1 MIQLTPIAAV
11 LIGALL
17 ALWLGAA
24 GWALLTG
31 LRMRV
36 RAGEAELRNARLEA
50 LLGSAPAVVMI
61 VHADGSLDASE
72 RLRDWLGLPDQPRT
86 VAELV
91 QGEHGLGAEDA
102 ARIERDIRSAQLAA
116 RPFNRVV
123 QPIGSSRLLNMR
135 GERASV
141 GVAGE
146 GAAVVYLFDATDVR
160 MEMARLAAEAERHA
174 QAFEALSGLI
184 EASPI
189 PMWHRGPD
197 LRLTLVN
204 SAYVRAVE
212 AESAADVIGRG
223 VELIEAAPGRNP
235 IAAAATARE
244 RGEPSFNVLPATVS
258 GERRSLR
265 VVDVPLG
272 EAGVAGYAIDVE
284 ELEQS
289 RAAFKRFVEAQRDLL
304 DRLSAGVAQFDSGR
318 TLTFYNQAF
327 MRLFA
332 IKPEWLAEG
341 PEFERVIER
350 MRETG
355 RVPEVRDFRAW
366 RDERRSWFTA
376 PAEGAEENWMLPGG
390 VHLRVVA
397 QPLPD
402 GGLLLI
408 FEDRTEQVALA
419 SARDTLLRVRAATF
433 DNLFEAIGVFAADGR
448 LQLWNQKFRD
458 VWELEETF
466 LTTHP
471 RVDVLADAAARQL
484 SNPSRAAVIRELV
497 RVATQERKQR
507 NGRVALKNGHHFEFA
522 AVPLPDGNAL
532 FTMLDISDSR
542 RIEAALRDRNDAL
555 EEADRV
561 KTAFVANM
569 SYELRTPL
577 TSIGGF
583 AEMLAG
589 GYAGELTS
597 TATDYVRAI
606 LDSVAR
612 LSTLIDHV
620 LDLTQSEAGALP
632 LEKKSVDLRRIA
644 REAANTASDAAAA
657 KSITL
662 EVTLEKTIGTLQG
675 DARRLRQVVD
685 NLLSNAIR
693 FTPAGGR
700 VVLLGEGDPDT
711 DTVRL
716 VVSDNGPGMS
726 EKEKARAFDRF
737 NRSDGSERDTSLGLG
752 LPLARQFVEAHG
764 GTLTLISAP
773 GEGTI
778 VTVELP
784 RK

>member
-1 MIQLTPIAAV
+1 MISLTPVTATIAGAV
-11 LIGALL
+11 L

-24 GWALLTG
+24 AWALLTG
-31 LRMRV
+31 LGLRR
-36 RAGEAELRNARLEA
+36 RASEAEARSGRLQA
-50 LLGSAPAVVMI
+50 LLSSAPAVIII
-61 VHADGSLDASE
+61 VQPDGSLDATD
-72 RLRDWLGLPDQPRT
+72 RLADWLGLPQQPRT
-86 VAELV
+86 LIELA
-91 QGEHGLGAEDA
+91 QGERGLDSDDL
-102 ARIERDIRSAQLAA
+102 ARLQRDVDSARTAA
-116 RPFNRVV
+116 RPFTRVV
-123 QPIGSSRLLNMR
+123 RPLHSTRTLNVR
-135 GERASV
+135 GGPAPT
-141 GVAGE
+141 GVAE
-146 GAAVVYLFDATDVR
+146 PGAAIVYLFDATEIR
-160 MEMARLAAEAERHA
+160 TEMARLSEEAERHA
-174 QAFEALSGLI
+174 KAFDALSGLI

-204 SAYVRAVE
+204 SAYVQAVE
-212 AESAADVIGRG
+212 GESAADVIARG
-223 VELIEAAPGRNP
+223 VELVEAAPGRNP
-235 IAAAATARE
+235 IAAAAAARE
-244 RGEPSFNVLPATVS
+244 QGEASSHVLPATVG
-258 GERRSLR
+258 GERRSLC

-272 EAGVAGYAIDVE
+272 QAGVAGYAIDVE

-289 RAAFKRFVEAQRDLL
+289 RSAFKRFAEAQRDLL
-304 DRLSAGVAQFDSGR
+304 DRLSAGVAQFDAGH

-332 IKPEWLAEG
+332 MRLEWLAEG
-341 PEFERVIER
+341 PEFDRVLER
-350 MRETG
+350 MRETA
-355 RVPEVRDFRAW
+355 RLPEVRDFRAW
-366 RDERRSWFTA
+366 RDERRTWFTA
-376 PAEGAEENWMLPGG
+376 EDEGQEENWMLPGG

-419 SARDTLLRVRAATF
+419 SARDTLLRVRTATF

-448 LQLWNQKFRD
+448 LQLWNQKFSE
-458 VWELEETF
+458 VWALDDAF
-466 LTTHP
+466 LRTHP
-471 RVDVLADAAARQL
+471 RVDGLADAAGRQL

-507 NGRVALKNGHHFEFA
+507 NGRVALKSGRHYEFA

-589 GYAGELTS
+589 GYAGDLTE
-597 TATDYVRAI
+597 TAGDYVKAI

-620 LDLTQSEAGALP
+620 LDLTQSEVGALP
-632 LEKKSVDLRRIA
+632 LEKKSVDIRRIA
-644 REAANTASDAAAA
+644 REAGRNAGITAEE
-657 KSITL
+657 KGVELEITL
-662 EVTLEKTIGTLQG
+662 EKSVGTVHG
-675 DARRLRQVVD
+675 DARRLRQVLD
-685 NLLSNAIR
+685 NLLNNAIR

-700 VVLLGEGDPDT
+700 VVLLGDGDPDN
-711 DTVRL
+711 VRL

-726 EKEKARAFDRF
+726 EKDQARAFDRF
-737 NRSDGSERDTSLGLG
+737 SRTSERTERGASIGLG

-764 GTLTLISAP
+764 GTLTLLSSP
-773 GEGTI
+773 GQGTA

>member
-1 MIQLTPIAAV
+1 MIHLTPLTAI
-11 LIGALL
+11 LTGLLL
-17 ALWLGAA
+17 ALWLGGAA
-24 GWALLTG
+24 WALLTG
-31 LRMRV
+31 LRMRA
-36 RAGEAELRNARLEA
+36 RAFAARERSGRLEA
-50 LLGSAPAVVMI
+50 LIGSVPALVVI
-61 VHADGSLDASE
+61 AHQDGTLDAPE
-72 RLRDWLGLPDQPRT
+72 RLADWLGLPDQPRSIS
-86 VAELV
+86 ELS
-91 QGEHGLGAEDA
+91 QGEHGLAEEDQ
-102 ARIERDIRSAQLAA
+102 ARFERDVQSAQKAA

-123 QPIGSSRLLNMR
+123 KPLSSNRTLNMR
-135 GERASV
+135 GGPV
-141 GVAGE
+141 PPGVAE
-146 GAAVVYLFDATDVR
+146 PGAAIFYLFDATEIR
-160 MEMARLAAEAERHA
+160 TEMAQLAEKADRHA
-174 QAFEALSGLI
+174 KAFDALSGLI

-212 AESAADVIGRG
+212 GESAAEVIARG
-223 VELIEAAPGRNP
+223 VELVEAAPGRNP
-235 IAAAATARE
+235 IAAAAAARE
-244 RGEPSFNVLPATVS
+244 QGETTSNVLPATIS
-258 GERRSLR
+258 GERRSLC

-272 EAGVAGYAIDVE
+272 QAGVAGYAIDVE

-289 RAAFKRFVEAQRDLL
+289 RAAFKRFAEAQRDLL

-318 TLTFYNQAF
+318 GLTFYNQAF

-341 PEFERVIER
+341 PEFDRVLER
-350 MRETG
+350 MRETA
-355 RVPEVRDFRAW
+355 RLPEVRDFRAW
-366 RDERRSWFTA
+366 RDERRGWFIA
-376 PAEGAEENWMLPGG
+376 ADEGQEENWMLPGG

-448 LQLWNQKFRD
+448 LQLWNQKFSQ
-458 VWELEETF
+458 VWELDDAF
-466 LTTHP
+466 LGTHP
-471 RVDVLADAAARQL
+471 RVDGLAEAAGKQL
-484 SNPSRAAVIRELV
+484 ANPSRAAVIRELV
-497 RVATQERKQR
+497 RVATQDRKQR
-507 NGRVALKNGHHFEFA
+507 NGRVALKNGRHFEFA

-555 EEADRV
+555 EEADRI

-589 GYAGELTS
+589 GYAGELGE
-597 TATDYVRAI
+597 TAGDYVKAI
-606 LDSVAR
+606 LESVAR

-632 LEKKSVDLRRIA
+632 LEKKSVDIRRVA
-644 REAANTASDAAAA
+644 REAGRNAGITAEE
-657 KSITL
+657 KGVELEITL
-662 EVTLEKTIGTLQG
+662 EKSIGTVHG
-675 DARRLRQVVD
+675 DARRLRQVLD
-685 NLLSNAIR
+685 NLLNNAIR

-700 VVLLGEGDPDT
+700 IVLLGDGDPDN
-711 DTVRL
+711 VRL
-716 VVSDNGPGMS
+716 VVSDNGPGMT
-726 EKEKARAFDRF
+726 EKEQARAFDRF
-737 NRSDGSERDTSLGLG
+737 SRTSERGERGASLGLG

-764 GTLTLISAP
+764 GTLTLLSEP
-773 GEGTI
+773 GQGTA

>member
-1 MIQLTPIAAV
+1 MVQLTTLSAALV
-11 LIGALL
+11 GMLL

-24 GWALLTG
+24 AWALLSGLG
-31 LRMRV
+31 LRRRAEQARSRV
-36 RAGEAELRNARLEA
+36 ARLEA
-50 LLGSAPAVVMI
+50 LFASAPAVVLI
-61 VHADGSLDASE
+61 VHADGTIDASE
-72 RLRDWLGLPDQPRT
+72 RLRDWLGLPRQPRG
-86 VAELV
+86 VDDLI
-91 QGEHGLGAEDA
+91 QGADGLEEADQARLLRDIEA
-102 ARIERDIRSAQLAA
+102 ARTAA
-116 RPFNRVV
+116 AEFNWVVRPM
-123 QPIGSSRLLNMR
+123 GSSRAFNIR
-135 GERASV
+135 GGPAPI
-141 GVAGE
+141 GVAE
-146 GAAVVYLFDATDVR
+146 SGAAIVYLFDATEIR
-160 MEMARLAAEAERHA
+160 REMARLVEEADRHA
-174 QAFEALSGLI
+174 KAFDALSGLI

-204 SAYVRAVE
+204 SAYVSAVE
-212 AESAADVIGRG
+212 AESAADVIARG

-235 IAAAATARE
+235 LAAAAAARE
-244 RGEPSFNVLPATVS
+244 QGVLASNVLPATIG

-272 EAGVAGYAIDVE
+272 QAGVAGYAIDVE

-289 RAAFKRFVEAQRDLL
+289 RAAFKRFAEAQRDLL
-304 DRLSAGVAQFDSGR
+304 DRLSAGVAQFEAGR

-341 PEFERVIER
+341 PEFERVLER

-355 RVPEVRDFRAW
+355 RLPEVRDFRAW
-366 RDERRSWFTA
+366 RDERRGWFTA
-376 PAEGAEENWMLPGG
+376 ADEAQEENWMLPGG

-448 LQLWNQKFRD
+448 LQLWNRKFGA
-458 VWELEETF
+458 VWNLDDAF
-466 LTTHP
+466 LGTHP
-471 RVDVLADAAARQL
+471 RVDVLADSAGRQL
-484 SNPSRAAVIRELV
+484 ANPSRAAVIRELV
-497 RVATQERKQR
+497 RVATQDRKQR
-507 NGRVALKNGHHFEFA
+507 NGRVALKNGRHYEFA

-589 GYAGELTS
+589 GYAGDLTE
-597 TATDYVRAI
+597 TAGDYVKAI

-620 LDLTQSEAGALP
+620 LDLTQSQAGALP
-632 LEKKSVDLRRIA
+632 LEKKSVDLRRIT
-644 REAANTASDAAAA
+644 REAANSAGEAA
-657 KSITL
+657 KEASVELDITL
-662 EVTLEKTIGTLQG
+662 EKSLGTIVG
-675 DARRLRQVVD
+675 DARRLRQVLD
-685 NLLSNAIR
+685 NLLANAVR
-693 FTPAGGR
+693 FSPPGGR
-700 VVLLGEGDPDT
+700 VALLGDGNADT
-711 DTVRL
+711 ARL
-716 VVSDNGPGMS
+716 VVSDKGPGMT
-726 EKEKARAFDRF
+726 EKEQARAFDRF
-737 NRSDGSERDTSLGLG
+737 SRTTGEGERGASLGLG

-764 GTLTLISAP
+764 GTLTLASAP
-773 GEGTI
+773 GEGTV

>member
-1 MIQLTPIAAV
+1 MISLTPITAIIAGAV
-11 LIGALL
+11 L

-24 GWALLTG
+24 AWALLTG
-31 LRMRV
+31 LGLRR
-36 RAGEAELRNARLEA
+36 RAAEAESRSGRLQA
-50 LLGSAPAVVMI
+50 LLGSAPAVIIV

-72 RLRDWLGLPDQPRT
+72 RLADWLGLPQPPRT
-86 VAELV
+86 LIELT
-91 QGEHGLGAEDA
+91 QGERGLEAEDLA
-102 ARIERDIRSAQLAA
+102 KLQRDVESAQVAA
-116 RPFNRVV
+116 RPFTRVV
-123 QPIGSSRLLNMR
+123 RPMHSTRTLNVR
-135 GERASV
+135 GGPAPV
-141 GVAGE
+141 GVAE
-146 GAAVVYLFDATDVR
+146 PGAAIFYLFDATEIR
-160 MEMARLAAEAERHA
+160 TEMARLAEEAERHA
-174 QAFEALSGLI
+174 KAFDALSGLI

-204 SAYVRAVE
+204 SAYVQAVE
-212 AESAADVIGRG
+212 GESAADVIARG

-235 IAAAATARE
+235 IAAAAAARE
-244 RGEPSFNVLPATVS
+244 HGETSSHVLPATIG
-258 GERRSLR
+258 GERRSLC

-272 EAGVAGYAIDVE
+272 QAGVAGYAIDVE

-289 RAAFKRFVEAQRDLL
+289 RTAFKRFADAQRDLL
-304 DRLSAGVAQFDSGR
+304 DRLSAGVAQFDAGHA
-318 TLTFYNQAF
+318 LTFYNQAF

-332 IKPEWLAEG
+332 MKPEWLAEG
-341 PEFERVIER
+341 PEFNRVLER
-350 MRETG
+350 MRESG
-355 RVPEVRDFRAW
+355 RLPEVRDFRAW
-366 RDERRSWFTA
+366 RDERRTWFTA
-376 PAEGAEENWMLPGG
+376 ADEGQEENWMLAGG

-419 SARDTLLRVRAATF
+419 SARDTLLRVRTATF

-448 LQLWNQKFRD
+448 LQLWNQKFRE
-458 VWELEETF
+458 VWALDDDF
-466 LTTHP
+466 LRTHP
-471 RVDVLADAAARQL
+471 RVDGLAEAAGRQL

-507 NGRVALKNGHHFEFA
+507 NGRVALKSGRHFEFA

-589 GYAGELTS
+589 GYAGDLTG
-597 TATDYVRAI
+597 TAADYVKAI

-632 LEKKSVDLRRIA
+632 LEKKSVDIRRIA
-644 REAANTASDAAAA
+644 REAARNASVTAAE
-657 KSITL
+657 KSIEL
-662 EVTLEKTIGTLQG
+662 EVTLEKSVGSIHG
-675 DARRLRQVVD
+675 DSRRLRQVLD
-685 NLLSNAIR
+685 NLLNNAIR
-693 FTPAGGR
+693 FTPPGGR
-700 VVLLGEGDPDT
+700 VVLLGDGDPDN
-711 DTVRL
+711 VRL

-726 EKEKARAFDRF
+726 EKEQARAFDRF
-737 NRSDGSERDTSLGLG
+737 SRSSEHSERGASLGLG

-764 GTLTLISAP
+764 GTLTLLSAP
-773 GEGTI
+773 GHGTA

-784 RK
+784 RT